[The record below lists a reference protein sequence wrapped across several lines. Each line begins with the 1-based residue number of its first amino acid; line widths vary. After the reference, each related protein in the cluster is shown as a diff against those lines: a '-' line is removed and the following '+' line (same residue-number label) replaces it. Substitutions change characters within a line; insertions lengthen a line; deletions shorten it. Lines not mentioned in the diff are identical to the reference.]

1 MIKRFLFTIMT
12 FLSIVASAAK
22 PAGNAAPTL
31 HAAIPEGL
39 AAPLLMENNPNKL
52 EGLLPDYMKAI
63 GDALGRKTSLTL
75 LTRYRITNFLLS
87 GKSDVLCYSSRAW
100 AEDKGQLNW
109 SKTLFMKR
117 EVILG
122 PSPMPAKLSE
132 LGGKTIGT
140 ILYYVYPRLDPLFNS
155 HRITREDASSEE
167 ANLNKIVKGRIQY
180 VVTDEIF
187 LDYFKLK
194 NPKIEE
200 GRSRLF
206 LQEYPIQCS
215 VSRLGTV
222 NVKDLDKAIE
232 KVKSSGQL
240 EALFKK
246 YGATVH

>member
-1 MIKRFLFTIMT
+1 MLTTLTIFL
-12 FLSIVASAAK
+12 LS
-22 PAGNAAPTL
+22 NAAMPPSTAAAL
-31 HAAIPEGL
+31 PPIHAAIPEGL

-52 EGLLPDYMKAI
+52 EGLLPDYVKALGEI
-63 GDALGRKTSLTL
+63 LGRKTSLTL
-75 LTRYRITNFLLS
+75 LTRYRITSFLKS
-87 GKSDVLCYSSRAW
+87 GKSDLLCYSSRAW
-100 AEDKGQLNW
+100 AEEKDQLSW

-122 PSPMPAKLSE
+122 PSPMPTKISD

-140 ILYYVYPRLDPLFNS
+140 ILYYVYPRLDPFFNS
-155 HRITREDASSEE
+155 RRISREDASSEE
-167 ANLNKIVKGRIQY
+167 ANLNKLVKGRIQY

-215 VSRLGTV
+215 VGKLGTV

-232 KVKSSGQL
+232 KLKSSGQL